1 MAVGTVVTLAT
12 MIFTNILANEPIYF
26 GLLSSLVTYVVVSL
40 MSKPTPA
47 EVLNTWQDRLSGR
60 EIAIS
65 DDLMNATESIKVE
78 QKH

>member
-1 MAVGTVVTLAT
+1 